1 MQPPLPS
8 RAGKVA
14 EEGTSTIP
22 RDCARVPLRG
32 CQRYEERK
40 GADVW
45 CFVDTHASFSVAIV
59 LPPLLCQSINGQYV
73 ATEIGFCEK
82 LRCSSVCISF
92 AESTRFDVAS
102 C

>member
-1 MQPPLPS
+1 MWRCRSVPYTWVNKRNVDVLHNIGHGVIISHSRMQPPFPS

-40 GADVW
+40 G
-45 CFVDTHASFSVAIV
+45 
-59 LPPLLCQSINGQYV
+59 
-73 ATEIGFCEK
+73 
-82 LRCSSVCISF
+82 R
-92 AESTRFDVAS
+92 
-102 C
+102 